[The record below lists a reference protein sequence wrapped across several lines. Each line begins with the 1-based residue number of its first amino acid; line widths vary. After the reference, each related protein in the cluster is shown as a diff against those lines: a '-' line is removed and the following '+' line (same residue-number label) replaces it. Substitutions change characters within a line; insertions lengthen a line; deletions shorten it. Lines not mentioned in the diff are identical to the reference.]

1 VQKKQRLLGFGVD
14 FDIVCE
20 CSELGL
26 VPRSAAFIET
36 TRTQLDIDV
45 GVLGTIDR
53 GTRDDFLRVPAR
65 VKRQVRSRHT
75 RR

>member
-1 VQKKQRLLGFGVD
+1 MQEKQRLFGFGVD

-26 VPRSAAFIET
+26 VPRSAAAFIEM
-36 TRTQLDIDV
+36 TRTQLDIDA

-53 GTRDDFLRVPAR
+53 GTGDDFLRVPAR

-75 RR
+75 